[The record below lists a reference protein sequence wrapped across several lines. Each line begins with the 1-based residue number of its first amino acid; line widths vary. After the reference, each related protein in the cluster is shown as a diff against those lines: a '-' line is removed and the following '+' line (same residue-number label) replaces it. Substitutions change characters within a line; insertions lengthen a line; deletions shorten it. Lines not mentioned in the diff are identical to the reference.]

1 MLNGTLL
8 VQTSDG
14 RLFACRDTNDPDLAH
29 VWHAIA
35 VKRVTAG
42 GDVPEETAARR
53 GRQPGVSGRQF
64 APRTSRMILL
74 RKVGSTVLGKF
85 PGSV

>member
-1 MLNGTLL
+1 MLTGTLL

-29 VWHAIA
+29 VWHGIA
-35 VKRVTAG
+35 VKRVSAG
-42 GDVPEETAARR
+42 GDFPTDVAQFRLS
-53 GRQPGVSGRQF
+53 RQQF
-64 APRTSRMILL
+64 APRTSRMILV
-74 RKVGSTVLGKF
+74 RKAASTIVGKF

>member
-1 MLNGTLL
+1 MLTGTLL

-14 RLFACRDTNDPDLAH
+14 RLFACRDTNDPDLDH
-29 VWHAIA
+29 VWHGIA
-35 VKRVTAG
+35 VKRVSAG
-42 GDVPEETAARR
+42 GDLPTDVTQFRLS
-53 GRQPGVSGRQF
+53 RQQF
-64 APRTSRMILL
+64 APRTSRMILV

>member
-1 MLNGTLL
+1 MLTGTIL

-29 VWHAIA
+29 VWHGIA
-35 VKRVTAG
+35 VKRVSAG
-42 GDVPEETAARR
+42 GDYPTMDLTARVT
-53 GRQPGVSGRQF
+53 GVSGRQF
-64 APRTSRMILL
+64 APRTSRMILV
-74 RKVGSTVLGKF
+74 RKAGSTVLGKF

>member
-29 VWHAIA
+29 VWHGIA

-42 GDVPEETAARR
+42 GQYLTDRPHNTPFGLT
-53 GRQPGVSGRQF
+53 GRQY
-64 APRTSRMILL
+64 APKTSRMILV